1 MCRGGEV
8 GRGEAG
14 PLGSAPQRQALA
26 LTHGPGIGEWRE
38 GRTHPGKVGARARCM
53 CFRGRGVRE
62 EQFSSIPPKI
72 DVWETLGILSPFPHL
87 PMQLPVPGTHPTF
100 LAATSPQESCSHG
113 PLCTGPSAEPYP
125 SFHP

>member
-72 DVWETLGILSPFPHL
+72 EVWETLGILSPFPPPSYATSSPWNTPYILSSHL
-87 PMQLPVPGTHPTF
+87 PTGVMLTW
-100 LAATSPQESCSHG
+100 SPLHRA
-113 PLCTGPSAEPYP
+113 LC
-125 SFHP
+125 